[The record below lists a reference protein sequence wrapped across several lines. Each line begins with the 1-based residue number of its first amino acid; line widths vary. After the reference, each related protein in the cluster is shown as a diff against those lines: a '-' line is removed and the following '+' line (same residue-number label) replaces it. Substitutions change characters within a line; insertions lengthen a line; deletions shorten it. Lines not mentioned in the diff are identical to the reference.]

1 MTGGDTHHY
10 TTEEP
15 FFPLN
20 FTFFGFNYRYP
31 KNLLFLIIN
40 PPFLLFQIIHPFI
53 PHILVPKVSPIDN
66 SSTTNTDIPSIST
79 SQTKD
84 LDIEPSSTANL
95 SSDPAQTLPERSSV
109 VSKSTVKVS
118 FLSGKRLH
126 SSLSPPLIPADI
138 LRTMPRSRVDDV
150 SKSSTSTHLEL
161 DKNVVLDFG
170 VSVAPSFSGVDSLP
184 EVSSAPL
191 LSSVSSPSSLSS
203 APPAWFTAFQ
213 AKFEKYEERLSQLE
227 SLVAENAALK
237 KELEAARA
245 KISQLESMSG
255 PSSASLVVSSVSSGS
270 SAPVASPSGP
280 VSKWATVAAAAPAP
294 APTPGEA
301 YGKSKKSVSS
311 SPSGAAVQAK
321 PKVKITSRHRKAA
334 ARIFVV
340 SSPPAGSPVDGPL
353 FEYVYLPNK
362 YRARLSVFRQK
373 LRLIGLDNSRVLD
386 VHYPA
391 RHVVALLI
399 HTAYKEDLLKVLNK
413 YSLPILTDFDPV
425 SAANV
430 RDPSF
435 ASLDSDALTAKAREL
450 QQARL
455 VRALGYIRE
464 QTRRLV
470 AYDFVRQGWLSK
482 EQASSAIGSPS
493 FVAGVD
499 SASSADMDI
508 TLTGA
513 GELASLS

>member
-1 MTGGDTHHY
+1 
-10 TTEEP
+10 
-15 FFPLN
+15 
-20 FTFFGFNYRYP
+20 
-31 KNLLFLIIN
+31 
-40 PPFLLFQIIHPFI
+40 
-53 PHILVPKVSPIDN
+53 
-66 SSTTNTDIPSIST
+66 
-79 SQTKD
+79 
-84 LDIEPSSTANL
+84 
-95 SSDPAQTLPERSSV
+95 
-109 VSKSTVKVS
+109 
-118 FLSGKRLH
+118 
-126 SSLSPPLIPADI
+126 
-138 LRTMPRSRVDDV
+138 
-150 SKSSTSTHLEL
+150 
-161 DKNVVLDFG
+161 
-170 VSVAPSFSGVDSLP
+170 
-184 EVSSAPL
+184 
-191 LSSVSSPSSLSS
+191 
-203 APPAWFTAFQ
+203 
-213 AKFEKYEERLSQLE
+213 
-227 SLVAENAALK
+227 
-237 KELEAARA
+237 
-245 KISQLESMSG
+245 MSN

-270 SAPVASPSGP
+270 PAAIASPSGP
-280 VSKWATVAAAAPAP
+280 VSKWATVAAAAPVP

-321 PKVKITSRHRKAA
+321 PKVKVTSRHRKAA

-391 RHVVALLI
+391 RNVVALLI
-399 HTAYKEDLLKVLNK
+399 HTAYKENLLKVLNK
-413 YSLPILTDFDPV
+413 YSLPVLTDFDPFSV
-425 SAANV
+425 ANV

-482 EQASSAIGSPS
+482 EQAFSAIGSPS
-493 FVAGVD
+493 PVSAISTVTDYLYHSSLIFITETWLLPPLRFPTSWQQYHTYGQPVAD
-499 SASSADMDI
+499 SFRGKMGISLLVNPTCPYPVTPLLSSSPYVFSCQVSTFLIHCVYAPP
-508 TLTGA
+508 
-513 GELASLS
+513 SLSDDEFMSLLLSLPSRTHASQTNAFICGDLNARSVPLLGDSRSNTRGTCLAEWIEEAGLFCWNSLLAKGAPTLFSPSRMENAQPGHSSWSSVIDLFISFDDLVNPSLVDRDAGLDSDHVPVSLSCSLSSLPPAPVAHPRLLWKLSCLDDH